1 MPHPFIYD
9 EIVTYDATLS
19 QGNLRKSS
27 KLTLCYRSPGERC
40 AGLFGLPADEAYE
53 ICHRLLPDIDDVTL
67 PSSA

>member
-1 MPHPFIYD
+1 MPRPFIYD

-19 QGNLRKSS
+19 QDDLRKSS
-27 KLTLCYRSPGERC
+27 KLTLCYHSLGERC

-53 ICHRLLPDIDDVTL
+53 MCHRPLPDIDDVTL